1 MKEELGW
8 DHFECRG
15 GRCIHR
21 HLYATIL
28 SGLFCARVRQKLSPS
43 KLVISGELLTLEQV
57 RRAANVFLETID
69 LPRPQRRRK
78 YEQEL
83 QHQRYHQRRNATASR
98 AHHKTRLKK
107 LRDLGIDPDQ
117 IKSVFPKQPPC

>member
-1 MKEELGW
+1 VAG
-8 DHFECRG
+8 DAFIVTCTRRFSAG
-15 GRCIHR
+15 CSAPG
-21 HLYATIL
+21 
-28 SGLFCARVRQKLSPS
+28 SGKRLSPS